1 MKKQKHMLR
10 TCLFL
15 VILFLLIFLPGLVLT
30 PKVVMKYHLGAGRNA
45 VYSRIANEPK
55 NTIDVLVM
63 GDSESYTSISPM
75 KIWNETGYTVY
86 AAGQP
91 GANLADTRNVLKT
104 AFGIPEAEGHP
115 AGNPQFYF
123 PKTRKS
129 PSLPEAVGPGGKS
142 YIMPFRCCVTTTA
155 GNRYFH
161 RRCTPLIRGSAS
173 AARFG
178 RTRDRRIT

>member
-86 AAGQP
+86 AAGPP

-104 AFGIPEAEGHP
+104 ALES
-115 AGNPQFYF
+115 Q
-123 PKTRKS
+123 KTKVILLETHSLFRNRKS
-129 PSLPEAVGPGGKS
+129 QA
-142 YIMPFRCCVTTTA
+142 FRKQ
-155 GNRYFH
+155 
-161 RRCTPLIRGSAS
+161 
-173 AARFG
+173 
-178 RTRDRRIT
+178 

>member
-75 KIWNETGYTVY
+75 KIWNE
-86 AAGQP
+86 
-91 GANLADTRNVLKT
+91 
-104 AFGIPEAEGHP
+104 I
-115 AGNPQFYF
+115 
-123 PKTRKS
+123 
-129 PSLPEAVGPGGKS
+129 
-142 YIMPFRCCVTTTA
+142 
-155 GNRYFH
+155 
-161 RRCTPLIRGSAS
+161 
-173 AARFG
+173 G
-178 RTRDRRIT
+178 RAHV